1 VSTPSVPTRGT
12 RDVWLVLTGQQA
24 LRLFVEAGIVAGL
37 RRELGDQ
44 LVPVLLMDEGGIPP
58 WRPRL
63 GERVILR
70 RELMSPPSTRRAR
83 AADWLDRRLDRQLG
97 FWPLAVRLNL
107 RHGFN
112 AERMQPG
119 NVYGFLN
126 TNLVGR
132 LPRWRPVEAL
142 MRWWFFSPR
151 RRVPTQL
158 ARRMRAECGA
168 LVVTNLS
175 LPRIVPFLTA
185 ARRLD
190 VPVVAYLL
198 SWDHPVGKGVISPH
212 LRRYVVQNEA
222 MREDLLRYHGVPAE
236 RVRVTGWPQ
245 SDVYAR
251 RRPREDYDAI
261 VRECGLDPSRPVVL
275 FVANWW
281 TNAPYEGAL
290 VTRLVEWFQ
299 GSGAAARCN
308 LLVRPHPRD
317 VEAADRFA
325 AALGKPWAH
334 VQQATYGDF
343 DTLVTL
349 LQHVDCV
356 VVNAGTTMLDAI
368 VSGRPVVCVLYDEGA
383 PAGETWAAKNL
394 AGEHYRVLA
403 GSSAF
408 YRATR
413 FEEVVAGIQ
422 RALAYPD
429 ELAAERQ
436 RVAREVVGEIDGH
449 AGERV
454 VAAIVEAVRPAED
467 EGSRRSGPQR

>member
-1 VSTPSVPTRGT
+1 VNAPSARAAG

-24 LRLFVEAGIVAGL
+24 LRLFVDAGIVDGL
-37 RRELGDQ
+37 RRELGEE
-44 LVPVLLMDEGGIPP
+44 LVPVLLMNEDGIPA

-63 GERVILR
+63 GDRVVLR

-83 AADWLDRRLDRQLG
+83 ATAWLDRRLDRQLG

-107 RHGFN
+107 RHGFH

-132 LPRWRPVEAL
+132 LPRWASVERL
-142 MRWWFFSPR
+142 MRWWFFNPR
-151 RRVPTQL
+151 RPVPEQL
-158 ARRMRAECGA
+158 ERRMRAECRT

-175 LPRIVPFLTA
+175 LPRVVPFLTA

-212 LRRYVVQNEA
+212 FRRYVVQNEA
-222 MREDLLRYHGVPAE
+222 MREDLLRYHGIDGG
-236 RVRVTGWPQ
+236 RVSVTGWPQ

-251 RRPREDYDAI
+251 RRPRAEYEAI
-261 VRECGLDPSRPVVL
+261 VRDCGLDPSRPVVL

-281 TNAPYEGAL
+281 TNAPYEGPL
-290 VTRLVEWFQ
+290 VARLVEWFEH
-299 GSGAAARCN
+299 SGTSDRCN

-317 VEAADRFA
+317 VEWKERFA
-325 AALGKPWAH
+325 SALGKPWAH
-334 VQQATYGDF
+334 VQLATYGDF
-343 DTLVTL
+343 ETLVTL
-349 LQHVDCV
+349 LQHVGCV

-368 VSGRPVVCVLYDEGA
+368 VSDRPVVCVLYDEGA
-383 PAGETWAAKNL
+383 PPDQSWAAKNM

-403 GSSAF
+403 GSNAF

-413 FEEVVAGIQ
+413 FEEVVAGIES
-422 RALAYPD
+422 ALARPD
-429 ELAAERQ
+429 ELAAERR
-436 RVAREVVGEIDGH
+436 RVAREVVGEVDGH
-449 AGERV
+449 AADRV
-454 VAAIVEAVRPAED
+454 VEAIVGAVDDRE
-467 EGSRRSGPQR
+467 